1 MAALWATHLS
11 ALVTHRMHALAFLL
25 CALQGGAAFM
35 PTLAV
40 SRSWALRRDSPVSL
54 RMAASS
60 AQKEPGNYTHSTM
73 QNTGKGALWDR
84 YEPNTRLIRGG
95 YHGDEWSSDP
105 LGRSYVNP
113 PVYRASTITFP
124 SVEAIREA
132 TRLTVAKKGAG
143 ITYGLFGTPTTFALE
158 EAFAIIEG
166 ADNALAVSSGAAAI
180 NAAFFAFVD
189 SGDHVLVSD
198 GVYSHTRQLCG
209 TFLKGKCNVATT
221 YFDPTCSPDELEAL
235 IQPNTKLVFLESPS
249 SNSFELHDFPALAAC
264 AKQRGLIVIADNT
277 WGPTLFHPM
286 ALGADVS
293 INAAT
298 KYISGH
304 SDVMLGL
311 IASTREIYPAIR
323 KSVQMLGCPASPDD
337 CYLALRGL
345 RTLGVRLKQHALG
358 GLQVAEWLEKQ
369 PQVARVLHPALPSHP
384 QHAIWARDF
393 RGACGLFTIQ
403 LVDAYS
409 TDAVDAL
416 CDNLALFQKGFSWG
430 GYESLILPTDI
441 YRTVTAW
448 TYGDGYGRTLRL
460 HIGLEDVRDLICD
473 LQHGFACME
482 QVNNSTK

>member
-1 MAALWATHLS
+1 
-11 ALVTHRMHALAFLL
+11 
-25 CALQGGAAFM
+25 
-35 PTLAV
+35 
-40 SRSWALRRDSPVSL
+40 
-54 RMAASS
+54 MAASS

-84 YEPNTRLIRGG
+84 YEPDTRLIRGG

-286 ALGADVS
+286 ALGGTYPSMQRPNISLATQTSCSASSRARAKSIRPFVNPCRCWAVRRRQTTATWLYAD
-293 INAAT
+293 
-298 KYISGH
+298 
-304 SDVMLGL
+304 
-311 IASTREIYPAIR
+311 
-323 KSVQMLGCPASPDD
+323 
-337 CYLALRGL
+337 
-345 RTLGVRLKQHALG
+345 
-358 GLQVAEWLEKQ
+358 
-369 PQVARVLHPALPSHP
+369 
-384 QHAIWARDF
+384 
-393 RGACGLFTIQ
+393 
-403 LVDAYS
+403 
-409 TDAVDAL
+409 
-416 CDNLALFQKGFSWG
+416 
-430 GYESLILPTDI
+430 
-441 YRTVTAW
+441 
-448 TYGDGYGRTLRL
+448 
-460 HIGLEDVRDLICD
+460 
-473 LQHGFACME
+473 
-482 QVNNSTK
+482 